1 VQIAVTTPTGNVGRE
16 VVHLLVRAGL
26 RPRVLVRD
34 PARLDPHVR
43 GHVDA
48 VAVDL
53 ADGDAV
59 VAATEG
65 VGALFWV
72 SPSAFGDD
80 PVGAHARLGSHA
92 ARAVTTHGIARVVFQ
107 SSVGAERRHGAGEI
121 DGLARIER
129 SLDATGTAV
138 THLRCGFFF
147 TNLLLDLEA
156 VRGGVVRVVLPL
168 DRPMP
173 WVAPRDVAEAAVL
186 RLLAPGRSGRT
197 VQAVH
202 GPADLTWTDVARI
215 VSAATGRRL
224 RVDRVGDDD
233 MRAALRGGGL
243 PDGAVDAI
251 LGMSTGLRDG
261 FVAEQ
266 PRDVTTTT
274 PTTLAAWAYDTLRP
288 LLQPR

>member
-1 VQIAVTTPTGNVGRE
+1 VQIAVATPTGNVGRE

-34 PARLDPHVR
+34 PARLDPRVR

-59 VAATEG
+59 VAATAG
-65 VGALFWV
+65 VEALFWV
-72 SPSAFGDD
+72 NPSTLAGD
-80 PVGAHARLGSHA
+80 PVAEHARLGSHA
-92 ARAVTTHGIARVVFQ
+92 ARAVAAHGITRVVFQ
-107 SSVGAERRHGAGEI
+107 SSVGAEKRHGAGEI
-121 DGLARIER
+121 DGLARTEEL
-129 SLDATGTAV
+129 LDATGAAV
-138 THLRCGFFF
+138 AHLRCGFFF
-147 TNLLLDLEA
+147 TNLLLDLDA
-156 VRGGVVRVVLPL
+156 VRSGVVRVVLPL

-186 RLLAPGRSGRT
+186 RLLSTAWSGRG

-202 GPADLTWTDVARI
+202 GPEDLSWTDVARI
-215 VSAATGRRL
+215 VSDATGHRL

-233 MRAALRGGGL
+233 LRTALLGGGL

-266 PRDVTTTT
+266 PRDLTTTT
-274 PTTLAAWAYDTLRP
+274 PTTLAGWAYDVLRP
-288 LLQPR
+288 LLRPR

>member
-1 VQIAVTTPTGNVGRE
+1 MQIAVTTPTGNVGRE

-34 PARLDPHVR
+34 PARLDPRVR

-53 ADGDAV
+53 TDGAAV
-59 VAATEG
+59 VAATAG
-65 VGALFWV
+65 VEALFWV
-72 SPSAFGDD
+72 SPSTFAGD
-80 PVGAHARLGSHA
+80 PVAEHARLGSHA
-92 ARAVTTHGIARVVFQ
+92 ARAVTTHRIARVVFQ

-121 DGLARIER
+121 DGLARTEEL
-129 SLDATGTAV
+129 LDATGAAV
-138 THLRCGFFF
+138 THLRCGYFF
-147 TNLLLDLEA
+147 TNLLLDLDA
-156 VRGGVVRVVLPL
+156 VRSGVVRVVLPP

-186 RLLAPGRSGRT
+186 RLLRPGRSGRE

-202 GPADLTWTDVARI
+202 GPADLTWTEVARI
-215 VSAATGRRL
+215 VSDATGHPL
-224 RVDRVGDDD
+224 RVDRVGDGD

-243 PDGAVDAI
+243 PDGAVEAI

-274 PTTLAAWAYDTLRP
+274 PTTLASWAYDALRP
-288 LLQPR
+288 LLRPR